1 MADIRITPAAS
12 VMAFT
17 SSLNFKETLTQE
29 ASGSLT
35 LLGSGSTGRTDLF
48 TVNGNNG
55 TLFSVSD
62 DLSNS
67 LFSVNTIAGLPV
79 IEAFANNTIVM
90 GTYGQNVLVVTGSSV
105 GIGTATPGAKL
116 HVEGTS
122 YFTGEQSILYT
133 NAVQTMYGGTG
144 YSLNRMYGNSNGVEV
159 QLDAHAFNSTA
170 GTVGTFSNS
179 DFYVKTNNANRMV
192 IKAGGN
198 VGIGTTTPSRSLDV
212 NGDVKA
218 STIQLTSGSASGYV
232 LTSDVSGNGTW
243 QNAGGGI
250 KGVHNILGY
259 TPQASWG
266 TTAMTNCAGPSFT
279 TQTANSILLY
289 PFIPN
294 KTITSVSLKIQVGT
308 AVPGG
313 IARILIYSNL
323 NDFPNSKLYESAN
336 LDCSTTGIKSAT
348 TSFTFTAGT
357 TYWLASQTNDSIFMV
372 SHPVANLIPIGFD
385 GMAGGI
391 TSYTSLSVSIGSAPD
406 PYVFQYVN
414 GSAVTAIFI
423 SLS

>member
-79 IEAFANNTIVM
+79 IEAFADNTVVM
-90 GTYGQNVLVVTGSSV
+90 GTYGSPGITVNGSTASVTGSLL
-105 GIGTATPGAKL
+105 GTA
-116 HVEGTS
+116 S
-122 YFTGEQSILYT
+122 YADMALTASYALT
-133 NAVQTMYGGTG
+133 VNDS
-144 YSLNRMYGNSNGVEV
+144 SL
-159 QLDAHAFNSTA
+159 
-170 GTVGTFSNS
+170 
-179 DFYVKTNNANRMV
+179 
-192 IKAGGN
+192 
-198 VGIGTTTPSRSLDV
+198 
-212 NGDVKA
+212 
-218 STIQLTSGSASGYV
+218 
-232 LTSDVSGNGTW
+232 
-243 QNAGGGI
+243 

-266 TTAMTNCAGPSFT
+266 TTAMTNCSGNSFT
-279 TQTANSILLY
+279 TQTGNSLILY

-323 NDFPNSKLYESAN
+323 DGFPNAKLYESAN

-357 TYWLASQTNDSIFMV
+357 TYWLAAHTNDSIFMV

-385 GMAGGI
+385 GMGGGI